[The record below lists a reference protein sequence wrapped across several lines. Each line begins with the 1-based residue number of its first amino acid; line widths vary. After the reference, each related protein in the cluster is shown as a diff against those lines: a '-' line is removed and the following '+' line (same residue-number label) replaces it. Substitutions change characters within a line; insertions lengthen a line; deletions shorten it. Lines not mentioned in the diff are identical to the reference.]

1 MIPDNISTGTSV
13 ALHCGG
19 YPSAIDAM
27 KGNRYLD
34 PELDSW
40 GSVKATVRMN
50 VGEINPHVRRPGC
63 LMAVRFALPSPT
75 GPPRRGDP
83 SPERY
88 PNRRWSRV
96 PPKRLVTECRCC
108 RGLSLFETVEQA
120 PTQTPATP
128 PKVVETH
135 PREVAGHLT
144 STSLRGC
151 CHLVLD
157 PARNRQVLMSSA
169 LQSGG

>member
-19 YPSAIDAM
+19 YSSAIDAM

-75 GPPRRGDP
+75 GPLDEATRLRRGIRIDDGP
-83 SPERY
+83 AYRRNVWLPNVVVAVDFHSSKPLRKRPLKLPPHRRRLSRPAPERL
-88 PNRRWSRV
+88 PG
-96 PPKRLVTECRCC
+96 T
-108 RGLSLFETVEQA
+108 
-120 PTQTPATP
+120 
-128 PKVVETH
+128 
-135 PREVAGHLT
+135 
-144 STSLRGC
+144 
-151 CHLVLD
+151 
-157 PARNRQVLMSSA
+157 
-169 LQSGG
+169 